1 MGISREEAK
10 TDLVRLSRIE
20 DREEASKL
28 GMSVEEW
35 LAEKKEK
42 SVKEWLAKSVEP
54 GEGTKKRWVHSLE
67 VNEHPERKPK
77 SSDELIED
85 VLAALKN
92 GEQFLKNARSS
103 TEGRWLIFLAEM
115 SQRGRTGRKRRRNTK
130 KRTRRE
136 TKRERE

>member
-1 MGISREEAK
+1 MG
-10 TDLVRLSRIE
+10 
-20 DREEASKL
+20 
-28 GMSVEEW
+28 W
-35 LAEKKEK
+35 LAEKKER
-42 SVKEWLAKSVEP
+42 SVQEWLSKSVEP

-103 TEGRWLIFLAEM
+103 TEGEVVDLSSGDDSEGENRKRKKKKHKEKEKARDKE
-115 SQRGRTGRKRRRNTK
+115 RGKRRRKERVKVMTVLM
-130 KRTRRE
+130 E
-136 TKRERE
+136 EEIERERRRNGG